1 MLSDVFATIT
11 SALPTIKISKWDVQ
25 VLKEQKL
32 KQKSDGFI
40 SAVRNT
46 VKNAIDW
53 VQDTVAG
60 LFQNIDSS
68 YTSICDF
75 DSFISFNGSHD
86 TQVVQNAVENG
97 SFRSV
102 NKIKKPNTCVIELAK
117 GGYRSD
123 IENVLSNLKAYQGS
137 IKTFRVMTPFGNMD
151 NLNLIKLEYQYT
163 RDNGSNL
170 LIAKLTFQE
179 IIYGSVTGKYE
190 NIKVNTPDKT
200 NTENTG
206 NKALANWR
214 GREYKP

>member
-46 VKNAIDW
+46 VKNAINW

-60 LFQNIDSS
+60 LFQNIDNS

-86 TQVVQNAVENG
+86 TQVVQNAVEQG

-102 NKIKKPNTCVIELAK
+102 NKIKKPNTCIVELAK

-123 IENVLSNLKAYQGS
+123 IENVLSNLKKYQGS
-137 IKTFRVMTPFGNMD
+137 TKTFRVMTPFGNMD

-179 IIYGSVTGKYE
+179 IVYGSVTGKYE

-214 GREYKP
+214 GREYKS